1 MALTPGEK
9 VGPYEVISQLGE
21 GGMGEVY
28 RANDSRLH
36 RAVAL
41 KVISLSG
48 SGGDR
53 VRRFE
58 QEARSIAALNHPNIV
73 AIYDVGT
80 HAESPFLVTEL
91 LEGET
96 LRERIKR
103 GPMPVRKAIEVATQ
117 IAQALSAAHERG
129 IIHRDLKPENIF
141 LTKDGHT
148 KLLDFGLA
156 KEEAGAASAVAS
168 SPTLVTS
175 PGSSP
180 GTTPGTVMGTVGY
193 MSPEQ
198 VRGMPADY
206 RSDIFSFGTVLY
218 EMLSGKRAFSGPS
231 SVETMHAILNGEPPD
246 IDVSGARI
254 PPGLE
259 RIVRHCMEKNP
270 ADRFQSARD
279 LSFALGSL
287 SGSETSISAPLQP
300 AAPARKIQWSWIAA
314 GALVLLAAA
323 LLGGLLYRSLGST
336 PQRMAFAIPTNG
348 EVSHIA
354 ISPDGSMLAYV
365 SPCETGEYAIFV
377 QRVGSL
383 TGLKLAGTEGA
394 TYPFFSPDNQYIA
407 FFAGG
412 RLKKIPVAG
421 GSPVVIASVL
431 SARGGSWGR
440 KNVILYA
447 PDAGGPLWRV
457 DADGSNARPVTDKI
471 FSTADASHRWPQFLP
486 DGEHFFFWQGNF
498 NESELDP
505 NTGIYVTDLEAK
517 QKKRIV
523 MCRSSAGYAN
533 EQLFYVDEKNALVA
547 IGYKPP
553 YGDTTG
559 RPRVVAEEAGLNPST
574 YWAAF
579 AVAENGTLLYHS
591 GTGAPL
597 SRLTWVDR
605 SGKELGTV
613 GEPGIMANPFI
624 SPDQSRIAFDLANRH
639 EKNVDVWTYN
649 LSNGTS
655 ARFTFDPS
663 EETTGVWSRDGRTIA
678 YRGIGG
684 PELFLLRVKNSTGL
698 EKDKGLA
705 KIPDGA
711 YDLLPNSW
719 SLDDKYILSTLQFA
733 NGGSSLML
741 VSSADGKMTPFLEG
755 GAKVNG
761 QISPDGKWV
770 AYESDETGD
779 WEVFITTYPVA
790 GGKLQVSRSG
800 GKQPRWRGDG
810 KEIYYMDPK
819 GTLVAVPVDTE
830 PSLSTGAAAPLFATY
845 SRPYVSSTD
854 LFTYDVNHDG
864 SRFLVDRYYRPTVVP
879 PLNIVLNA
887 TAESR

>member
-1 MALTPGEK
+1 MALAPGEK

-28 RANDSRLH
+28 RAHDSRLH
-36 RAVAL
+36 RSVAL
-41 KVISLSG
+41 KLISISG
-48 SGGDR
+48 SSGDGL
-53 VRRFE
+53 RRFE

-80 HAESPFLVTEL
+80 YADRPFLVTEL

-103 GPMPVRKAIEVATQ
+103 GPVGVRKTIEIAMQITQ
-117 IAQALSAAHERG
+117 GLSAAHERG
-129 IIHRDLKPENIF
+129 IVHRDLKPENVF
-141 LTKDGHT
+141 LTKEGQA

-156 KEEAGAASAVAS
+156 KEEAPAAVAS

-175 PGSSP
+175 FTKGE
-180 GTTPGTVMGTVGY
+180 TTPGTVMGTVGY

-198 VRGMPADY
+198 VRGLHADS

-218 EMLSGKRAFSGPS
+218 EMLTGKRAFEGAS
-231 SVETMHAILNGEPPD
+231 SVETMSAILTDDPPE
-246 IDVSGARI
+246 IHATGAHI
-254 PPGLE
+254 PPGLD

-270 ADRFQSARD
+270 AERFQSARD
-279 LSFALGSL
+279 LSFALGAL
-287 SGSETSISAPLQP
+287 SGSESSIALPAKP
-300 AAPARKIQWSWIAA
+300 AARIRKTRWLWAAA
-314 GALVLLAAA
+314 GAIAAIA
-323 LLGGLLYRSLGST
+323 LLGAWEFFSPRT
-336 PQRMAFAIPTNG
+336 PAQRMAFSIPTNG

-354 ISPDGSMLAYV
+354 ISPDGTLLAYV

-377 QRVGSL
+377 QHVGSL

-440 KNVILYA
+440 KNIIVYA

-457 DADGSNARPVTDKI
+457 DADGSNARPVTDKL
-471 FSTADASHRWPQFLP
+471 FSAADASHRWPLFLP
-486 DGEHFFFWQGNF
+486 DGEHFLFWQGNF
-498 NESELDP
+498 NESLAEP
-505 NTGIYVTDLEAK
+505 NTGIFVTDLEAR

-523 MCRSSAGYAN
+523 TCRSTAGYAN
-533 EQLFYVDEKNALVA
+533 NELFYVDDKSALVA
-547 IGYKPP
+547 IAYGPP
-553 YGDTTG
+553 YGEAKG
-559 RPRVVAEEAGLNPST
+559 KPRIIAEEAGLNPST

-579 AVAENGTLLYHS
+579 SVAENGTVLYHT

-597 SRLTWVDR
+597 SQLTWVDR
-605 SGKELGTV
+605 TGKTLSTV
-613 GEPGIMANPFI
+613 AEPGIMANPAI
-624 SPDQSRIAFDLANRH
+624 SPDQTRISFDLANRH

-649 LSNGTS
+649 LANGTS

-663 EETTGVWSRDGRTIA
+663 EETTAVWSRDGKTIA

-684 PELFLLRVKNSTGL
+684 PELLRLKNSSGL
-698 EKDKGLA
+698 EKDQGLA
-705 KIPDGA
+705 KITDMA
-711 YDLLPNSW
+711 FDLLPNSW

-741 VSSADGKMTPFLEG
+741 VSVSDGKMTPFLEG
-755 GAKVNG
+755 GAKING

-779 WEVFITTYPVA
+779 WEVFITTYPTA
-790 GGKLQVSRSG
+790 GGKLQVSRIG
-800 GKQPRWRGDG
+800 GRQPRWRGDG
-810 KEIYYMDPK
+810 KEIYYIDPR
-819 GTLVAVPVDTE
+819 GTLMAVPVDTQ
-830 PSLSTGAAAPLFATY
+830 PSLSTGTATPLFATY

-854 LFTYDVNHDG
+854 LFTYDVTRDG
-864 SRFLVDRYYRPTVVP
+864 TRFLVDRYYRPTGLP
-879 PLNIVLNA
+879 PLNIILNA
-887 TAESR
+887 AAGPR